1 MKIQLSCL
9 WSISNGFS
17 ATESREVFL
26 NKNVHNFSVD
36 SNSIDKSDKLNVH
49 EYLIKKTNIK

>member
-9 WSISNGFS
+9 WSISNEFS

-49 EYLIKKTNIK
+49 EYL